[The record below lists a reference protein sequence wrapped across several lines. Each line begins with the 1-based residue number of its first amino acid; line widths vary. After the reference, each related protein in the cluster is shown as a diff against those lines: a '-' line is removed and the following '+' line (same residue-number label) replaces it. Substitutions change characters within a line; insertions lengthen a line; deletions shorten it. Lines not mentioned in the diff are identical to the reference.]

1 MAVFRMERANNY
13 TVKEVPPIV
22 EQPTDISE
30 EWPEDVVEEP
40 AIDFSKPSKKKATT
54 MKVIVWVCLL
64 NGLTKILFKSLHM
77 ILL

>member
-1 MAVFRMERANNY
+1 MGARELKHAAGVGGKS
-13 TVKEVPPIV
+13 VKAWCKESGF
-22 EQPTDISE
+22 T
-30 EWPEDVVEEP
+30 